1 MKKQVVDLSN
11 KNISEIDIPES
22 IFGIKVFPDLIHQY
36 IRYQN
41 AKSRQ
46 GSHKTKTRSEI
57 KGKAKKPFAQKGTGN
72 ARQGSSKPPHYRG
85 GATSMGPQNR
95 DHSFSLNKKEKT
107 LALRC
112 ALSNKIKNEDIIFI
126 NSLEVNNH
134 KTKKLFERLKK
145 FKFKS
150 ALFIHNDSDKLIKLP
165 LSQYYVPGW
174 ENHLYSYKRVCRE
187 GCVFNL
193 NCGCKSTIRDY
204 YNLMSDNINIICCN
218 QNTRF
223 DLCWS
228 DKYCMEHFIHNHLVK

>member
-1 MKKQVVDLSN
+1 MKKELVNLMN
-11 KNISEIDIPES
+11 KNISQIEIPDS

-107 LALRC
+107 LALKC
-112 ALSNKIKNEDIIFI
+112 ALSNKSKNEEIIFLD
-126 NSLEVNNH
+126 SLEIADH
-134 KTKKLFERLKK
+134 KTKKLFSSLKK
-145 FKFKS
+145 FNFNS
-150 ALFIHNDSDKLIKLP
+150 ALFIHSEKSNNENFKKASSNIPKLAMLSEKGLNVRDLMTFDKIFIEKTAVE
-165 LSQYYVPGW
+165 QIT
-174 ENHLYSYKRVCRE
+174 KR
-187 GCVFNL
+187 L
-193 NCGCKSTIRDY
+193 T
-204 YNLMSDNINIICCN
+204 
-218 QNTRF
+218 
-223 DLCWS
+223 
-228 DKYCMEHFIHNHLVK
+228 

>member
-95 DHSFSLNKKEKT
+95 DHSFSLNKKEKS
-107 LALRC
+107 LALKC
-112 ALSNKIKNEDIIFI
+112 ALSNKSKNEEIIFLD
-126 NSLEVNNH
+126 SLEIADY
-134 KTKKLFERLKK
+134 KTKKLFNNLKK
-145 FKFKS
+145 FNFNS
-150 ALFIHNDSDKLIKLP
+150 ALFIHSEKSNNENFKKASSNIPKLAMLSEKGLNVRDLMTFDKIFIEKTAVE
-165 LSQYYVPGW
+165 QIT
-174 ENHLYSYKRVCRE
+174 KR
-187 GCVFNL
+187 L
-193 NCGCKSTIRDY
+193 T
-204 YNLMSDNINIICCN
+204 
-218 QNTRF
+218 
-223 DLCWS
+223 
-228 DKYCMEHFIHNHLVK
+228 